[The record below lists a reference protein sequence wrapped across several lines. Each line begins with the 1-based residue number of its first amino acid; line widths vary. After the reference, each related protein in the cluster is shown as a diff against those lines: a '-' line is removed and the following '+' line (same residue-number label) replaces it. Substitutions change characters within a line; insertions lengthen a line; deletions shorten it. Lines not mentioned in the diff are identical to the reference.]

1 MSTYHGL
8 KVSCGLAVLSLSLST
23 MVYSAETNPPVA
35 VPPGQS
41 EIEQL
46 RELRAEVERL
56 QRENQLERHR
66 TRNFQLMLGGQER
79 LNNELQGELNR
90 LREGCKRD

>member
-1 MSTYHGL
+1 MSLHQGL
-8 KVSCGLAVLSLSLST
+8 KVSCGLAVLVLSLST
-23 MVYSAETNPPVA
+23 LAYSAETTPPVA

-56 QRENQLERHR
+56 QQENQLERHR

-79 LNNELQGELNR
+79 LNNELKGELNR
-90 LREGCKRD
+90 LREGCKSN